1 MNNPDWQWLKSQCMT
16 WINSKVN
23 DVQATEDLTK
33 LKDEAVNRG
42 FTRMQVSQAIHK
54 CRKIID
60 EESNIQQHK
69 PAVPEPESAPEPA
82 APAPTKVDAT
92 KRTKQEFQRRTTES
106 LSAVSGLT
114 PSGTRKTGASGGK
127 SIVDGIL

>member
-1 MNNPDWQWLKSQCMT
+1 MT

-42 FTRMQVSQAIHK
+42 FARMQVSQAIHK

-60 EESNIQQHK
+60 ESNANKQNAEPPKQE
-69 PAVPEPESAPEPA
+69 PTPEPTPPS
-82 APAPTKVDAT
+82 PTKVDVTQGAS
-92 KRTKQEFQRRTTES
+92 QGVRRDLSS
-106 LSAVSGLT
+106 LPTQPGLN
-114 PSGTRKTGASGGK
+114 PSGGK
-127 SIVDGIL
+127 VRQSKVSILDMADNKRAEK

>member
-1 MNNPDWQWLKSQCMT
+1 MT

-42 FTRMQVSQAIHK
+42 FTRMQVSKAIHK

-69 PAVPEPESAPEPA
+69 PAVPESESAPEPT

-92 KRTKQEFQRRTTES
+92 KRAGQEFQRRATES
-106 LSAVSGLT
+106 LPGVPGLN
-114 PSGTRKTGASGGK
+114 PSGGK
-127 SIVDGIL
+127 VRQSKVSILDMADGKQTI